1 MKNIFISIISIII
14 LVFPSLAIA
23 ELSQSKIQKEM
34 VIARYQVDKDY
45 WVKLVQKI
53 DTVFIKKMMVND
65 MELFQSLNTKL
76 NRYFNNKSIS
86 GYLSKKERLYKYLY
100 IRTTYELKY
109 RK

>member
-45 WVKLVQKI
+45 
-53 DTVFIKKMMVND
+53 
-65 MELFQSLNTKL
+65 
-76 NRYFNNKSIS
+76 
-86 GYLSKKERLYKYLY
+86 
-100 IRTTYELKY
+100 
-109 RK
+109 

>member
-1 MKNIFISIISIII
+1 
-14 LVFPSLAIA
+14 LAIA

-86 GYLSKKERLYKYLY
+86 GYLSKKERLY
-100 IRTTYELKY
+100 
-109 RK
+109 